1 MYLFG
6 KTIKK
11 SKGMVYKKFRKS
23 ITSEGER
30 RREFAR
36 CFKGS
41 RNLPFVKLIA
51 KTGIQFTIL

>member
-30 RREFAR
+30 REFAR
-36 CFKGS
+36 RFKGS